1 MLNDFK
7 RIWLPQNIH
16 VALSIKEHKRT
27 KTRGETNKKKK
38 SKVALMTKVINFFKN
53 NY

>member
-16 VALSIKEHKRT
+16 VALPIKEHKRT
-27 KTRGETNKKKK
+27 KTRGETKKKK
-38 SKVALMTKVINFFKN
+38 NQR
-53 NY
+53 

>member
-27 KTRGETNKKKK
+27 KTRGETKK
-38 SKVALMTKVINFFKN
+38 TKGSSYHQSYKLFQK
-53 NY
+53 

>member
-27 KTRGETNKKKK
+27 KTRGETKKK
-38 SKVALMTKVINFFKN
+38 N
-53 NY
+53 NQR